1 MFTLRRGPAENSTH
15 MTAGRAIG
23 SLTALLAL
31 CFCATTARAQ
41 YHFDHWTT
49 DNGLPQNSVRCIM
62 QTRDGY
68 LWFTT
73 FDGLVRFDGVR
84 FTVFNKAN
92 SPGIPNNR
100 FTTLFEDRIGDIWAA
115 MESGEVV
122 RRHKGR
128 FTTYTKGKELADIP
142 ISGLVGDG
150 MGNVALYTLQSGL
163 SENGKTPSNSI
174 RGYRWSEGRFQLA
187 EDLSH
192 TLSEAPSS
200 DEESGRSVIVD
211 GDLWILANQRVICYQ
226 KGGGIQAY
234 PPRSGFPGT
243 QPRLVLKRGRP
254 SEVVTRDAA
263 GRLWITDLQSMHNQL
278 LSLQT
283 PEGFDR
289 YEGYADDEGNYW
301 FGTFNNG
308 LLRARRQIVT
318 PYAIQQGLDVKE
330 SYPLLES
337 RDGSIWI
344 GTGEQGAFRLKDGAF
359 TQYPDTSIYLTGGS
373 VTNLYEDRAGELWLN
388 GFWRFVQG
396 RFVPVPW
403 MNEALRQ
410 ALIGVWTTCEDQA
423 GAYWFGMATG
433 VGRYQNGVFTTFTTK
448 DGLAGNDTKVIIEDG
463 QGGLW
468 LGSYGG
474 LTHYKDAKF
483 TAWTDKDGLPGNSV
497 RALKLDD
504 DGALWIGTYDSGLG
518 RFKDGRF
525 ASCTTEN
532 GLFDNGAFQMLEDDY
547 GWFWI
552 SCNRGIYRVRK
563 QELNDFCDAKVKT
576 LNCLAYNKNDGMPSS
591 ECNGGRWPAGVKSRD
606 GKLWFPTMGGVAMVD
621 PSSISANTQP
631 PPVMIEAMRVNNQPV
646 PYDVWDAATGT
657 SQSPIRILPGQDNFE
672 IEYTALSFINS
683 ENLRFR
689 YRMEGADQDWVEAG
703 TRRTAYF
710 SHLTPGDYT
719 FRVIAANADG
729 VWNTTGASVRVRI
742 VPPFWSTW
750 WFVTLV
756 VLAAAAVISGMWK
769 YRIGQVR
776 RVQMA
781 QQAFAEQLIAS
792 QESERKRIASELH
805 DSLGQNLLIVK
816 NWALVGLNTLAPDN
830 PGREH
835 LDEISQTTQLALEEV
850 REIAHNLRPYQLE
863 RLGLTKTL
871 EFMMQQIENSSDIEF
886 AVELENIDRL
896 LSAESEI
903 NLYRIVQEM
912 INNVIK
918 HSDATEAG
926 LFVKRPAGGIQIVCR
941 DNGKGFDP
949 AAAAVSRH
957 SGMGLSGLAER
968 VRILGGHYTI
978 GSAPGTGTTVTVS
991 VNTPQQ

>member
-1 MFTLRRGPAENSTH
+1 
-15 MTAGRAIG
+15 
-23 SLTALLAL
+23 
-31 CFCATTARAQ
+31 
-41 YHFDHWTT
+41 
-49 DNGLPQNSVRCIM
+49 
-62 QTRDGY
+62 
-68 LWFTT
+68 
-73 FDGLVRFDGVR
+73 
-84 FTVFNKAN
+84 
-92 SPGIPNNR
+92 
-100 FTTLFEDRIGDIWAA
+100 
-115 MESGEVV
+115 
-122 RRHKGR
+122 
-128 FTTYTKGKELADIP
+128 
-142 ISGLVGDG
+142 
-150 MGNVALYTLQSGL
+150 
-163 SENGKTPSNSI
+163 
-174 RGYRWSEGRFQLA
+174 
-187 EDLSH
+187 
-192 TLSEAPSS
+192 
-200 DEESGRSVIVD
+200 
-211 GDLWILANQRVICYQ
+211 
-226 KGGGIQAY
+226 
-234 PPRSGFPGT
+234 
-243 QPRLVLKRGRP
+243 
-254 SEVVTRDAA
+254 
-263 GRLWITDLQSMHNQL
+263 
-278 LSLQT
+278 
-283 PEGFDR
+283 
-289 YEGYADDEGNYW
+289 
-301 FGTFNNG
+301 
-308 LLRARRQIVT
+308 
-318 PYAIQQGLDVKE
+318 
-330 SYPLLES
+330 
-337 RDGSIWI
+337 
-344 GTGEQGAFRLKDGAF
+344 
-359 TQYPDTSIYLTGGS
+359 
-373 VTNLYEDRAGELWLN
+373 
-388 GFWRFVQG
+388 
-396 RFVPVPW
+396 
-403 MNEALRQ
+403 
-410 ALIGVWTTCEDQA
+410 
-423 GAYWFGMATG
+423 
-433 VGRYQNGVFTTFTTK
+433 
-448 DGLAGNDTKVIIEDG
+448 
-463 QGGLW
+463 
-468 LGSYGG
+468 
-474 LTHYKDAKF
+474 
-483 TAWTDKDGLPGNSV
+483 
-497 RALKLDD
+497 
-504 DGALWIGTYDSGLG
+504 
-518 RFKDGRF
+518 
-525 ASCTTEN
+525 
-532 GLFDNGAFQMLEDDY
+532 
-547 GWFWI
+547 
-552 SCNRGIYRVRK
+552 
-563 QELNDFCDAKVKT
+563 
-576 LNCLAYNKNDGMPSS
+576 
-591 ECNGGRWPAGVKSRD
+591 
-606 GKLWFPTMGGVAMVD
+606 MVD

-646 PYDVWDAATGT
+646 PYDAWDAATGT

-871 EFMMQQIENSSDIEF
+871 EFMMQQVENSSDIEF

-957 SGMGLSGLAER
+957 SGMGLSGVAER

-978 GSAPGTGTTVTVS
+978 ASAPGTGTTVTVS